1 MIFTSQNLLQ
11 KCKKKKKYTHH
22 ACMHTHCLLICQ
34 SSIFFSAR
42 SVFCTTCTHRHTNK
56 KGCDGFFCFCFWL
69 YRFVFEELIFSFT
82 TMVAKT
88 FTVEEGWEY
97 MKNNGILK
105 LIRILEGLSEPSFTI
120 AESMMLYTYSF
131 FFLFF
136 FFFFFLF
143 CIEFFSHKITGFC
156 QHV

>member
-1 MIFTSQNLLQ
+1 
-11 KCKKKKKYTHH
+11 
-22 ACMHTHCLLICQ
+22 MHTHCLLICQ

-131 FFLFF
+131 FFFSFFSFF
-136 FFFFFLF
+136 FFVLNLLVTKSRVFVSM
-143 CIEFFSHKITGFC
+143 CE
-156 QHV
+156 

>member
-1 MIFTSQNLLQ
+1 
-11 KCKKKKKYTHH
+11 
-22 ACMHTHCLLICQ
+22 MHTHCLLICQ
-34 SSIFFSAR
+34 RSTFFSAR

-131 FFLFF
+131 FFFS
-136 FFFFFLF
+136 
-143 CIEFFSHKITGFC
+143 FFSFF
-156 QHV
+156 VFAFN

>member
-1 MIFTSQNLLQ
+1 MHA
-11 KCKKKKKYTHH
+11 YTN
-22 ACMHTHCLLICQ
+22 CLLICQ
-34 SSIFFSAR
+34 VQFFFSKI
-42 SVFCTTCTHRHTNK
+42 SLLHSTCTQINK
-56 KGCDGFFCFCFWL
+56 VVMVFFFFL

-131 FFLFF
+131 FF
-136 FFFFFLF
+136 FFLF